1 MLKRNERYIVE
12 KVLKMVQQTHDTGF
26 AEDEIMS
33 QSVRNF
39 DPDPKQPD

>member
-1 MLKRNERYIVE
+1 MLKRNDRYIVE

-33 QSVRNF
+33 QSVKTDNV
-39 DPDPKQPD
+39 DPQ

>member
-1 MLKRNERYIVE
+1 MLKRNDWYILE

-33 QSVRNF
+33 QSVSLPYSRF
-39 DPDPKQPD
+39 SAI